1 MSAELLQAIG
11 RVVFG
16 GFFVIAACRNFR
28 NFSDR
33 VANARTS
40 YGTLLPAPLVAAGF
54 AMQAV
59 GGVSLVFSLWPV
71 WGSALLILFLGVAT
85 ALYHNPLM
93 YSGKERD
100 PHLYLTLVNVTLA
113 AGLLMVIATAMT

>member
-1 MSAELLQAIG
+1 MSAELLQTIG
-11 RVVFG
+11 RLVFG
-16 GFFVIAACRNFR
+16 GFFLIAAFRNFR
-28 NFSDR
+28 NFGDR

-40 YGTLLPAPLVAAGF
+40 YGTLLPAPLVAFGF

-59 GGVSLVFSLWPV
+59 GGLSLAFSLWPV
-71 WGSALLILFLGVAT
+71 WGSALLILFLVLAT

-93 YSGKERD
+93 YAGKERD

-113 AGLLMVIATAMT
+113 AGLLMVIAAVTA